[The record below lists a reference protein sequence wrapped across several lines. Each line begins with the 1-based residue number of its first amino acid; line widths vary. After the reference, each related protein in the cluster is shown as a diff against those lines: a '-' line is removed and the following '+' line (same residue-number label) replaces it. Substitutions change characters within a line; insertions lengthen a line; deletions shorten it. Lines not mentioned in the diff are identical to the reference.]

1 MLQALLNN
9 IKLSVPLGITSF
21 DASFKYGVSED
32 TKATNK
38 ANKEMNAQNNQTQ
51 IDLWNQQKEY
61 DYKMWQE
68 NNAYNAPSS
77 QVERLKAAGINPALA
92 LSNISSGESRSSAGG
107 QSTPNTTAA
116 TFENPAN
123 EVNMKVQNLAL
134 IGKQL
139 SDISKQYQES
149 RALDMQNNWM
159 NVEKSASV
167 ASILKDNK
175 LKDEAV
181 ENASLANRLFRDT
194 YSAKVMEQA
203 ENANIAWR
211 TGLNL
216 AAQGSLI
223 ELQKDSADYYNKH
236 VQPQELNN
244 LKAQYGSIVAN
255 SFATVLD
262 AKTRAA
268 LAKSQ
273 IRLNDKQIEA
283 IAQNIKEVCART
295 KGLEF
300 VNRLNDSTI
309 ESQIRKIVA
318 DGVNASMQPFWNSFG
333 VVGDVLKLFRGGK

>member
-38 ANKEMNAQNNQTQ
+38 ANKEMNAENNQTQ

-68 NNAYNAPSS
+68 NNAYNSPSA
-77 QVERLKAAGINPALA
+77 QVDRLKAAGINPALA
-92 LSNISSGESRSSAGG
+92 LSNISTGESRSSAGG
-107 QSTPNTTAA
+107 QSTPSTTAA

-139 SDISKQYQES
+139 SDISKQYEETRSLQ
-149 RALDMQNNWM
+149 MQNNWQ
-159 NVEKSASV
+159 NVEKSAAV

-175 LKDEAV
+175 LKEEAI

-194 YSAKVMEQA
+194 YSAKVMEQE

-223 ELQKDSADYYNKH
+223 ELQKDSAEYYNKH

-244 LKAQYGSIVAN
+244 LKAQYGQLVAN
-255 SFATVLD
+255 AFATVLG
-262 AKTRAA
+262 AKTAAA

-273 IRLNDKQIEA
+273 IKVNDEQIKA
-283 IAQNIKEVCART
+283 IAANIKETAAKT

-300 VNRLNDSTI
+300 VNKVNDRTL
-309 ESQIRKIVA
+309 EYQVKKIIA
-318 DGVNASMQPFWNSFG
+318 EANNETLKPFWNSFG
-333 VVGDVLKLFRGGK
+333 VLGNVIKGFAGGK

>member
-21 DASFKYGVSED
+21 DSSFKYGVSED

-38 ANKEMNAQNNQTQ
+38 TNKEMNAENNQTQ

-68 NNAYNAPSS
+68 NNAYNAPSA

-92 LSNISSGESRSSAGG
+92 LSNISTGESRSSAGG
-107 QSTPNTTAA
+107 QSTPSTTAA

-139 SDISKQYQES
+139 SDISKQYEETRSLQ
-149 RALDMQNNWM
+149 MQNNWQ
-159 NVEKSASV
+159 NVEKSAAV

-181 ENASLANRLFRDT
+181 ENASLANRLFRET
-194 YSAKVMEQA
+194 YYAKVTQEEEQA
-203 ENANIAWR
+203 DIAWR
-211 TGLNL
+211 TRLNL
-216 AAQGSLI
+216 ASQGSLI
-223 ELQKDSADYYNKH
+223 ELQKDSSDYYNKYI
-236 VQPQELNN
+236 QPQELKN
-244 LKAQYGSIVAN
+244 LSAQYGNILAD
-255 SFATVLD
+255 SFAKTLG
-262 AKTRAA
+262 AKTAA
-268 LAKSQ
+268 SLAKSQ
-273 IRLNDKQIEA
+273 IKLNDAQIKS
-283 IAQNIKEVCART
+283 IAENIKQTCAQT

-300 VNRLNDSTI
+300 VNRLNDATI
-309 ESQIRKIVA
+309 ESQIRQIVS
-318 DGVNASMQPFWNSFG
+318 NSINTSMQPFWNSFG
-333 VVGDVLKLFRGGK
+333 IVGNLLKLAGGK

>member
-32 TKATNK
+32 TKATNR
-38 ANKEMNAQNNQTQ
+38 ANKEMNAENNQTQ

-92 LSNISSGESRSSAGG
+92 LSNISTGESRSSAGG

-139 SDISKQYQES
+139 SDISKQYQET

-194 YSAKVMEQA
+194 YSAKVMEQ
-203 ENANIAWR
+203 EQNANIAWR

-216 AAQGSLI
+216 AAQGSLL
-223 ELQKDSADYYNKH
+223 ELQKDSAAYYNKH

-262 AKTRAA
+262 AKTRSA
-268 LAKSQ
+268 LANSQ

-283 IAQNIKEVCART
+283 IAQNIKEVCAKT

-300 VNRLNDSTI
+300 VNALNDSTV

-333 VVGDVLKLFRGGK
+333 AASNVLKFFRGGT

>member
-9 IKLSVPLGITSF
+9 IKLTVPLGITSF

-38 ANKEMNAQNNQTQ
+38 ANKEMNAENNQTQ

-68 NNAYNAPSS
+68 NNAYNAPSA

-92 LSNISSGESRSSAGG
+92 LSNISSGESRSFAGG
-107 QSTPNTTAA
+107 QSTPQTTAA

-139 SDISKQYQES
+139 SDISKQYEEARSLQ
-149 RALDMQNNWM
+149 MQNNWQ
-159 NVEKSASV
+159 NVEKSAAV

-181 ENASLANRLFRDT
+181 ENASLANKLFRDT
-194 YSAKVMEQA
+194 YYAKVTQEEEQA
-203 ENANIAWR
+203 DIAWR
-211 TGLNL
+211 TRLNL
-216 AAQGSLI
+216 TAQGSLI
-223 ELQKDSADYYNKH
+223 ELQKDSADYYYKH

-244 LKAQYGSIVAN
+244 LKAQYGQLVAN
-255 SFATVLD
+255 SFATVLG
-262 AKTRAA
+262 AKTAA
-268 LAKSQ
+268 LLAKSQ
-273 IRLNDKQIEA
+273 IKVNDEQIKA
-283 IAQNIKEVCART
+283 IAENIKQTAAKT

-300 VNRLNDSTI
+300 LNKVNDRTI
-309 ESQIRKIVA
+309 EYQVRKIIA
-318 DGVNASMQPFWNSFG
+318 ESNNETMKPFWNSFG
-333 VVGDVLKLFRGGK
+333 ILGNVLKGFAGGK

>member
-38 ANKEMNAQNNQTQ
+38 ANKEMNAENNQTQ

-68 NNAYNAPSS
+68 NNAYNAPSA

-92 LSNISSGESRSSAGG
+92 LSNISTGESRSSAGG
-107 QSTPNTTAA
+107 QSTPQTTAA

-139 SDISKQYQES
+139 SDISKQYEETRSLQ
-149 RALDMQNNWM
+149 MQNNWQ
-159 NVEKSASV
+159 NVEKSAAV

-194 YSAKVMEQA
+194 YFAKVTQEEEQA
-203 ENANIAWR
+203 TIAWR
-211 TGLNL
+211 TRLNL
-216 AAQGSLI
+216 TAQGSLI

-236 VQPQELNN
+236 IQPQELNN
-244 LKAQYGSIVAN
+244 LKAQYGQLVAN
-255 SFATVLD
+255 SFATVLG
-262 AKTRAA
+262 AKTAAA
-268 LAKSQ
+268 LANSQ
-273 IRLNDKQIEA
+273 IKVNDEQIYA
-283 IAQNIKEVCART
+283 IAQNIKQTAAKT

-300 VNRLNDSTI
+300 VNKVNDRTI
-309 ESQIRKIVA
+309 EYQVRKIIA
-318 DGVNASMQPFWNSFG
+318 ESVNESMKPFWNSFG
-333 VVGDVLKLFRGGK
+333 IIGNVLKGFAGGI

>member
-1 MLQALLNN
+1 MLQVLLNN
-9 IKLSVPLGITSF
+9 IKLFVPLGITSF

-38 ANKEMNAQNNQTQ
+38 ANKEMNAENNQTQ

-68 NNAYNAPSS
+68 NNAYNAPSA

-92 LSNISSGESRSSAGG
+92 LSNISTGESRSTAGG
-107 QSTPNTTAA
+107 QSIPNTTAA

-139 SDISKQYQES
+139 SDISKQYEETRSLQ
-149 RALDMQNNWM
+149 MQNNWQ
-159 NVEKSASV
+159 NVEKSAAV

-175 LKDEAV
+175 LKDQAI

-194 YSAKVMEQA
+194 YYAKVTQEEEQA
-203 ENANIAWR
+203 DIAWR
-211 TGLNL
+211 TRLNL
-216 AAQGSLI
+216 TAQGSLI

-236 VQPQELNN
+236 IQPQELNN
-244 LKAQYGSIVAN
+244 LKAQYGAIVAN

-262 AKTRAA
+262 AKTRVA

-273 IRLNDKQIEA
+273 IKLNDKQIEA
-283 IAQNIKEVCART
+283 ITANIKETCSKT

-300 VNRLNDSTI
+300 VNRLNDSTFN
-309 ESQIRKIVA
+309 SQILKIAA
-318 DGVNASMQPFWNSFG
+318 DGTNASMQPFWNAFDAISGF
-333 VVGDVLKLFRGGK
+333 VPLLK

>member
-21 DASFKYGVSED
+21 DVSFKYGVSED

-38 ANKEMNAQNNQTQ
+38 ANKEMNAENNQTQ

-68 NNAYNAPSS
+68 NNAYNAPSA

-92 LSNISSGESRSSAGG
+92 LSNISTGESRSTAGG
-107 QSTPNTTAA
+107 QNTPTTNAA

-123 EVNMKVQNLAL
+123 EVNLKVQNLAL

-139 SDISKQYQES
+139 SDISKQYEETRSLQ
-149 RALDMQNNWM
+149 MQNNWQ
-159 NVEKSASV
+159 NVEKSAAV

-194 YSAKVMEQA
+194 YYAKVTQEEEQA
-203 ENANIAWR
+203 DIAFR
-211 TGLNL
+211 TRLNL
-216 AAQGSLI
+216 TAQGSLI
-223 ELQKDSADYYNKH
+223 ELQKDSATYYNKH

-244 LKAQYGSIVAN
+244 LKAQYGAIVAN

-273 IRLNDKQIEA
+273 IKLNDKQIEA
-283 IAQNIKEVCART
+283 ITANIKETCAKT

-300 VNRLNDSTI
+300 VNRLNDSTFK
-309 ESQIRKIVA
+309 SQILKIAA
-318 DGVNASMQPFWNSFG
+318 DGTNASLQPFWNAFG
-333 VVGDVLKLFRGGK
+333 AISGFVPLLK

>member
-21 DASFKYGVSED
+21 DASFKYGVSEN

-38 ANKEMNAQNNQTQ
+38 TNKEMNAVNNQTQ

-68 NNAYNAPSS
+68 NNAYNAPSA

-92 LSNISSGESRSSAGG
+92 LSNISTGESRSTAGG
-107 QSTPNTTAA
+107 QNTPTTNAA

-139 SDISKQYQES
+139 SDISKQYQET

-194 YSAKVMEQA
+194 YSAKVMEQE

-223 ELQKDSADYYNKH
+223 ELQKDSAGYYNKH
-236 VQPQELNN
+236 IQPQELNN

-273 IRLNDKQIEA
+273 IKLNDTQIEA
-283 IAQNIKEVCART
+283 IAQNIKEVCAKT

-300 VNRLNDSTI
+300 VNRLNDSTV

-318 DGVNASMQPFWNSFG
+318 DGVNASMQPIWNSFG
-333 VVGDVLKLFRGGK
+333 AVDGVLKLFRGVK

>member
-1 MLQALLNN
+1 MGLF
-9 IKLSVPLGITSF
+9 SVS
-21 DASFKYGVSED
+21 KN
-32 TKATNK
+32 TKATN
-38 ANKEMNAQNNQTQ
+38 ASNERMNAANNKLQM
-51 IDLWNQQKEY
+51 DLWHEQQEY

-68 NNAYNAPSS
+68 NNAYNAPSA
-77 QVERLKAAGINPALA
+77 QVDRLKAAGINPALA
-92 LSNISSGESRSSAGG
+92 LSNISTGESRSTAGG
-107 QSTPNTTAA
+107 QNPPSTTAA

-139 SDISKQYQES
+139 SDISKQYQET

-194 YSAKVMEQA
+194 YSAKVMEQE

-223 ELQKDSADYYNKH
+223 ELQKDSANYYNKH
-236 VQPQELNN
+236 VQPQELDN

-273 IRLNDKQIEA
+273 IKLNDKQIEA
-283 IAQNIKEVCART
+283 IAQNIKEVCAKT

-300 VNRLNDSTI
+300 VNRLNDSTV

-333 VVGDVLKLFRGGK
+333 VVGDILKLFRGGKK

>member
-21 DASFKYGVSED
+21 DVSFKYGVSED

-38 ANKEMNAQNNQTQ
+38 ANKEMNSENNQTQ

-68 NNAYNAPSS
+68 NNAYNSPSA

-92 LSNISSGESRSSAGG
+92 LSNISAGESRSSAGG
-107 QSTPNTTAA
+107 QSTPQTTAA

-139 SDISKQYQES
+139 SDISKQYEETRSLQ
-149 RALDMQNNWM
+149 MQNNWQ
-159 NVEKSASV
+159 NVEKSAAV

-175 LKDEAV
+175 LKDEAI

-194 YSAKVMEQA
+194 YFAKVTQEEEQ
-203 ENANIAWR
+203 ANIAWR
-211 TGLNL
+211 TRLNL
-216 AAQGSLI
+216 TAQGSLV

-244 LKAQYGSIVAN
+244 LKAQYGQLVAN
-255 SFATVLD
+255 SFATVLG
-262 AKTRAA
+262 AKTAA
-268 LAKSQ
+268 LLAKSQ
-273 IRLNDKQIEA
+273 IKVNDEQIKA
-283 IAQNIKEVCART
+283 IAENIKQTAAKT

-300 VNRLNDSTI
+300 VNKVNDRTI
-309 ESQIRKIVA
+309 EYQVRKIIA
-318 DGVNASMQPFWNSFG
+318 ESNNETMKPFWNSFG
-333 VVGDVLKLFRGGK
+333 ILGNVLKGFAGGK

>member
-21 DASFKYGVSED
+21 DVSFKYGVSED

-68 NNAYNAPSS
+68 NNAYNAPSA
-77 QVERLKAAGINPALA
+77 QVDRLKAAGINPALA
-92 LSNISSGESRSSAGG
+92 LSNISTGESQSSAGG
-107 QSTPNTTAA
+107 QSIPQTNAA

-139 SDISKQYQES
+139 SDISKQFEETRSLQ
-149 RALDMQNNWM
+149 MQNNWQ
-159 NVEKSASV
+159 NVEKSAAV

-194 YSAKVMEQA
+194 YSAKVQQEE

-216 AAQGSLI
+216 AAQGSLL

-236 VQPQELNN
+236 LQPQELNN

-273 IRLNDKQIEA
+273 IKLNDSQIDA
-283 IAQNIKEVCART
+283 ITQNIKEVCAKT

-300 VNRLNDSTI
+300 VNSLNDATFR
-309 ESQIRKIVA
+309 SQILKIAA
-318 DGVNASMQPFWNSFG
+318 DGINASMQPFWNMFSAVSGF
-333 VVGDVLKLFRGGK
+333 VPLLK

>member
-38 ANKEMNAQNNQTQ
+38 ANKEMNAENNQTQ

-68 NNAYNAPSS
+68 NNAYNAPSA
-77 QVERLKAAGINPALA
+77 QVDRLKAAGINPALA
-92 LSNISSGESRSSAGG
+92 LSNISTGESRSTAGG

-139 SDISKQYQES
+139 SDISKQYQET

-194 YSAKVMEQA
+194 YSAKVMEQK

-273 IRLNDKQIEA
+273 INLNDKQIEA
-283 IAQNIKEVCART
+283 IAQNIKEVCAKT

-300 VNRLNDSTI
+300 VNRLNDSTV

-333 VVGDVLKLFRGGK
+333 VVSDVLKFFRGGK

>member
-38 ANKEMNAQNNQTQ
+38 ANKEMNAENNQTQ

-68 NNAYNAPSS
+68 NNAYNAPSA

-92 LSNISSGESRSSAGG
+92 LSNISTGESRSTAGG
-107 QSTPNTTAA
+107 QSIPNTTAA

-139 SDISKQYQES
+139 SDISKQYEETRSLQ
-149 RALDMQNNWM
+149 MQNNWQ
-159 NVEKSASV
+159 NVEKSAAV

-194 YSAKVMEQA
+194 YYAKVTQEEEQA
-203 ENANIAWR
+203 DIAWR
-211 TGLNL
+211 TRLNL
-216 AAQGSLI
+216 TAQGSLI
-223 ELQKDSADYYNKH
+223 ELQKDSADYYSKH

-244 LKAQYGSIVAN
+244 LKAQYGAIVAN

-273 IRLNDKQIEA
+273 IKLNDKQIEA
-283 IAQNIKEVCART
+283 ITANIKETCAKT

-300 VNRLNDSTI
+300 VNRLNDSTFN
-309 ESQIRKIVA
+309 SQILKIAA
-318 DGVNASMQPFWNSFG
+318 DGTNASMQPFWNAFDAISGF
-333 VVGDVLKLFRGGK
+333 VPLLK

>member
-1 MLQALLNN
+1 MGLF
-9 IKLSVPLGITSF
+9 SVS
-21 DASFKYGVSED
+21 KN
-32 TKATNK
+32 TKATNASNERMNE
-38 ANKEMNAQNNQTQ
+38 ANNKLQM
-51 IDLWNQQKEY
+51 DLWHEQQEY

-68 NNAYNAPSS
+68 NNAYNAPSA

-92 LSNISSGESRSSAGG
+92 LSNISTGESGSSAGG
-107 QSTPNTTAA
+107 QSIPKTTAS
-116 TFENPAN
+116 TYENPAN
-123 EVNMKVQNLAL
+123 EINTKVQNLAL
-134 IGKQL
+134 IGKQF
-139 SDISKQYQES
+139 SDISKQYEETRSLQ
-149 RALDMQNNWM
+149 MQNNWQ
-159 NVEKSASV
+159 NVEKSAAV

-194 YSAKVMEQA
+194 YSAKVMEQE

-223 ELQKDSADYYNKH
+223 ELQKDSAAYYNKH
-236 VQPQELNN
+236 VQPQELSN
-244 LKAQYGSIVAN
+244 LKAEYGNIVSN

-262 AKTRAA
+262 AKTRSA

-273 IRLNDKQIEA
+273 IKLNDKQIEA
-283 IAQNIKEVCART
+283 IAQNIKEVCAKT

-300 VNRLNDSTI
+300 VNRLNDSTV

-333 VVGDVLKLFRGGK
+333 VVGDILKFFRGGK

>member
-9 IKLSVPLGITSF
+9 IKVSLPLGITSF

-68 NNAYNAPSS
+68 NNAYNTPSA
-77 QVERLKAAGINPALA
+77 QVERLRAAGINPALA
-92 LSNISSGESRSSAGG
+92 LSNISSGESRSTAGG
-107 QSTPNTTAA
+107 QSTPQTTPA

-139 SDISKQYQES
+139 SDISKQYEETRSLQ
-149 RALDMQNNWM
+149 MQNNWQ
-159 NVEKSASV
+159 NVEKSAAV

-194 YSAKVMEQA
+194 YSAKVMEQE

-216 AAQGSLI
+216 SAQGSLI

-236 VQPQELNN
+236 VQPQELTN
-244 LKAQYGSIVAN
+244 LKAQYGNIVAN

-262 AKTRAA
+262 AKTRSA

-273 IRLNDKQIEA
+273 IKLNDEQIKA
-283 IAQNIKEVCART
+283 ISENVKKTCAET

-300 VNRLNDSTI
+300 VNRLNDSTV

-318 DGVNASMQPFWNSFG
+318 DGINSSMQPFWNSFG
-333 VVGDVLKLFRGGK
+333 VVGDILKIYRGGK